1 MAVLLDRFGKPVKT
15 SNLTKEDASCLI
27 AGVRTHESGYP
38 SFGLTPK
45 KLSSLLRSADEGDM
59 DAYLDLAEEMEEK
72 EPQYLSV
79 LGTRKRAVSQ
89 LEVSVEAAG
98 SSAEE
103 EKHADF
109 VREFIAR
116 DTLSDELFDLMD
128 AVGKGFSVSEIVWEC
143 SEKQW
148 RPLKI
153 QHVNPKWFALDNDM
167 RTLLLKTQDGT
178 VPLEPFKYIQ
188 CVMNAKSG
196 LPLRGGLA
204 RVVSWYYM
212 FKNFDVKSWVT
223 FLEVYGQPLRVG
235 KYGANATQKDKETLM
250 RAVYNIGADTAACI
264 PESMMIEFVTAQNSG
279 SAELYQQF
287 AQYVDLMISKIVLGQ
302 TTTTDAVSGGHAV
315 SKEHNEVRRDI
326 MRSDA
331 KQLAAVLKRDLI
343 IPMIDLNFG
352 TQKNYPN
359 IRIGNFDD
367 EDLTALSDTLSKL
380 VPLGLQ
386 VSASQV
392 RSKIGLDAPKD
403 ENDVLKYAA
412 PSFDPAFNQA
422 KKSLNEAEKSDPDS
436 VDEAVKE
443 MEAEW
448 ERVLTPVIQP
458 VERLLEECQSY
469 DEAFQRLAEAYPD
482 MDAAALTE
490 YLAQALF
497 RANLTGRLNH
507 G

>member
-1 MAVLLDRFGKPVKT
+1 
-15 SNLTKEDASCLI
+15 
-27 AGVRTHESGYP
+27 
-38 SFGLTPK
+38 
-45 KLSSLLRSADEGDM
+45 
-59 DAYLDLAEEMEEK
+59 
-72 EPQYLSV
+72 
-79 LGTRKRAVSQ
+79 
-89 LEVSVEAAG
+89 
-98 SSAEE
+98 
-103 EKHADF
+103 
-109 VREFIAR
+109 
-116 DTLSDELFDLMD
+116 
-128 AVGKGFSVSEIVWEC
+128 
-143 SEKQW
+143 
-148 RPLKI
+148 
-153 QHVNPKWFALDNDM
+153 
-167 RTLLLKTQDGT
+167 
-178 VPLEPFKYIQ
+178 
-188 CVMNAKSG
+188 
-196 LPLRGGLA
+196 
-204 RVVSWYYM
+204 
-212 FKNFDVKSWVT
+212 
-223 FLEVYGQPLRVG
+223 
-235 KYGANATQKDKETLM
+235 
-250 RAVYNIGADTAACI
+250 
-264 PESMMIEFVTAQNSG
+264 
-279 SAELYQQF
+279 
-287 AQYVDLMISKIVLGQ
+287 MISKIVLGQ

-367 EDLTALSDTLSKL
+367 DDLTALSDTLSKL

-412 PSFDPAFNQA
+412 PSFDPALNQA
-422 KKSLNEAEKSDPDS
+422 QKSLNEAEKSEPDL
-436 VDEAVKE
+436 
-443 MEAEW
+443 

-458 VERLLEECQSY
+458 VERLLNDCQSY